1 MSNQPGEPHAPLRL
15 GSGLSPGPGPASFAG
30 GASHGGGGLDLQQV
44 WEANRRWVAAVILA
58 YKPRWADLEDL
69 LQDVA
74 TSLVAHAAE
83 LRDPAAVK
91 PWLRTVAINAAR
103 LAGRKGKL
111 RLHQSLDETTSGE
124 GVGQGG
130 GRLHEPTTGRDPS
143 ALGRQDD
150 ASAVTQ
156 LALELPESYREPLL
170 LKAVQGLS
178 YRQISQILGL
188 PETTIETRIARGR
201 RMLRELAAQGGVSP
215 ANSPGD

>member
-1 MSNQPGEPHAPLRL
+1 MSNQAGEPHAPLRL

-30 GASHGGGGLDLQQV
+30 TPSHSGLDLHQV
-44 WEANRRWVAAVILA
+44 WESNRRWVAAVILA

-74 TSLVAHAAE
+74 TSLVAHSAE
-83 LRDPAAVK
+83 LRDPTAVK
-91 PWLRTVAINAAR
+91 PWLRSVAINAAR

-111 RLHQSLDETTSGE
+111 RLHQSLDESFPGE
-124 GVGQGG
+124 GTA
-130 GRLHEPTTGRDPS
+130 GRLHEPAAGRDPS
-143 ALGRQDD
+143 APGRQDD
-150 ASAVTQ
+150 ASAVAQ
-156 LALELPESYREPLL
+156 LALQLPESYREPLL

-215 ANSPGD
+215 ATSSGD